1 MKSAGFTIL
10 DFTINGIILGPF
22 TENRL
27 REKLKKNRVETLP
40 LNMLLMW
47 NDETYSIVN
56 VSIL

>member
-40 LNMLLMW
+40 LNMLFMW

>member
-27 REKLKKNRVETLP
+27 REKLKKSSRDTTLKYAIYVERR
-40 LNMLLMW
+40 NIQ
-47 NDETYSIVN
+47 YR
-56 VSIL
+56 